1 MRVTNLWKKNER
13 PTISFEFFPPRSEKD
28 AGKFEK
34 VIDDLAK
41 LNPDFVS
48 VTFGAGGSSREG
60 SYQLVNKLINE
71 KGLDVIAY
79 LAGYGLDPDEIISV
93 LDSYQGLGVE
103 TILALRG
110 DPPRA
115 NEGFTP
121 HPQGI
126 RHASDLLEFMGERY
140 GFCMGA
146 AGHPEGHPEAES
158 KEKDLEYL
166 KLKVTNGAEFI
177 IANFVYDTRFFFDF
191 VERCRAIGIKVPILP
206 GVMPI
211 YSVKLLEI
219 LTKTCGATITEEIH
233 QSLAKLPTDDNKA
246 VAEFGI
252 DFATQQCRELLE
264 KGVPGI
270 HIYTMDRSKATT
282 EIVQRLRSEG
292 LL

>member
-1 MRVTNLWKKNER
+1 
-13 PTISFEFFPPRSEKD
+13 
-28 AGKFEK
+28 
-34 VIDDLAK
+34 
-41 LNPDFVS
+41 
-48 VTFGAGGSSREG
+48 
-60 SYQLVNKLINE
+60 
-71 KGLDVIAY
+71 
-79 LAGYGLDPDEIISV
+79 
-93 LDSYQGLGVE
+93 
-103 TILALRG
+103 
-110 DPPRA
+110 
-115 NEGFTP
+115 
-121 HPQGI
+121 
-126 RHASDLLEFMGERY
+126 
-140 GFCMGA
+140 
-146 AGHPEGHPEAES
+146 
-158 KEKDLEYL
+158 
-166 KLKVTNGAEFI
+166 AEFI

-233 QSLAKLPTDDNKA
+233 RALAELPTDDNKA

-252 DFATQQCRELLE
+252 DFATQQCRELIE

>member
-1 MRVTNLWKKNER
+1 MRVIDLWKKNER

-28 AGKFEK
+28 VGKFEK
-34 VIDDLAK
+34 VIDNLAK

-93 LDSYQGLGVE
+93 LDSYQGLGVK

-121 HPQGI
+121 HPQSMQ
-126 RHASDLLEFMGERY
+126 HASDLLEFMGGRY

-191 VERCRAIGIKVPILP
+191 VKRCRAIGIKVPILP

-233 QSLAKLPTDDNKA
+233 QGLAKLPTDDNKA

-252 DFATQQCRELLE
+252 DFATQQCRELIE

-270 HIYTMDRSKATT
+270 HIYTMDRSKAAT